1 MRPALRARHPGEAGF
16 SLMELMIS
24 ITIGLLLLTGVA
36 SLFSKSS
43 ISQNEIRRSAAQIE
57 NGRYAMDTMV
67 QDLQMAGYFGQY
79 RTTSFA
85 SSLPDPCAISTS
97 ANVQALLQMPV
108 LGYGAAGV
116 TSYPDIS
123 ATTCGTYLP
132 NTNLAKGSGILVV
145 VRSDSNYVPISTTT
159 TAGTWYLQTN
169 PASFEVQNGGG
180 TTSCTSKADG
190 SASSITRRCL
200 TPSTSDPCSAICPAG
215 SPVGFIRQV
224 HVNIY
229 FVAPCNVPSTG
240 VATDACTGSSD
251 DGGRPVPTLKRLEL
265 YNNGGV
271 PGLTITPIA
280 SGVEFLQVG
289 YGIDDTPS
297 ATNPDTGMPGD
308 GAPDR
313 FVNSP
318 SATDLKDVVTV
329 RLDML
334 VRNPEPSV
342 DYTDN
347 KVYALG
353 RDPIIATNAAL
364 TITASTDLASALK
377 YRRHVYSSTVRLVN
391 LSSRKENP

>member
-1 MRPALRARHPGEAGF
+1 MRAQRPGEAGF

-24 ITIGLLLLTGVA
+24 VTIGLILLTGVA

-67 QDLQMAGYFGQY
+67 QDLQLAGYFGQY
-79 RTTSFA
+79 RTTTFA
-85 SSLPDPCAISTS
+85 TSLPDPCAISS
-97 ANVQALLQMPV
+97 ATNVQALLQMPV
-108 LGYGAAGV
+108 LGYGASGV
-116 TSYPDIS
+116 SSYPDIS

-132 NTNLAKGSGILVV
+132 NSNLSKGSAILVV
-145 VRSDSNYVPISTTT
+145 VRSDSNYLPIGTVTS
-159 TAGTWYLQTN
+159 AGTWYLQTN

-190 SASSITRRCL
+190 SGSSITRRCL
-200 TPSTSDPCSAICPAG
+200 TPSSSDPCSSICPAG
-215 SPVGFIRQV
+215 SPVGFIRQI

-251 DGGRPVPTLKRLEL
+251 DNGRPVPTLKRLEL
-265 YNNGGV
+265 TNNGGT
-271 PGLTITPIA
+271 PAFTIVPIA
-280 SGVEFLQVG
+280 AGVEFLSVG

-297 ATNPDTGMPGD
+297 ATNSDTGMPGD

-313 FVNSP
+313 FVNAP
-318 SATDLKDVVTV
+318 AATDLKDVVTV
-329 RLDML
+329 RVDML
-334 VRNPEPSV
+334 VRNPEPSI

-347 KVYALG
+347 KVYNLG
-353 RDPIIATNAAL
+353 RDVVLATSPAL
-364 TITASTDLASALK
+364 TITASTDLASALS
-377 YRRHVYSSTVRLVN
+377 YRRHVYSSTVRLNN
-391 LSSRKENP
+391 LSGRKENP

>member
-1 MRPALRARHPGEAGF
+1 MHARRTREGGF

-57 NGRYAMDTMV
+57 NGRFAMDTMT
-67 QDLQMAGYFGQY
+67 QDLQLAGYFGQY

-85 SSLPDPCAISTS
+85 SSIPDPCAINSA

-108 LGYGAAGV
+108 IGFGAAGV
-116 TSYPDIS
+116 ADYPDLS
-123 ATTCGTYLP
+123 GTSCGTLLP
-132 NTNLAKGSGILVV
+132 NTNLSPGSGVLVV
-145 VRSDSNYVPISTTT
+145 VRSDSSYLPIGTTT
-159 TAGTWYLQTN
+159 SAGTWYLQTN

-200 TPSTSDPCSAICPAG
+200 TPSTSDPCSSICPAG

-229 FVAPCNVPSTG
+229 FVAPCNLPATG
-240 VATDACTGSSD
+240 VATDACTGASD

-271 PGLTITPIA
+271 AAFQIVPIA
-280 SGVEFLQVG
+280 TGVEFMQVG

-297 ATNPDTGMPGD
+297 TTNSDTGMTGD
-308 GAPDR
+308 GAEQY

-318 SATDLKDVVTV
+318 TATDLKDVVMV

-334 VRNPEPSV
+334 VRNPEPST

-353 RDPIIATNAAL
+353 RDPIIPTNAAM
-364 TITASTDLASALK
+364 TITASTDLASALN
-377 YRRHVYSSTVRLVN
+377 YRRHVYNSTIRLVN

>member
-1 MRPALRARHPGEAGF
+1 MRAQRAGEAGF

-57 NGRYAMDTMV
+57 NGRFAMDTMV

-85 SSLPDPCAISTS
+85 SSIPDPCAITS
-97 ANVQALLQMPV
+97 AANVQALLQMPV
-108 LGYGAAGV
+108 MGFGAAGV
-116 TSYPDIS
+116 TAYPDLS
-123 ATTCGTYLP
+123 ATTCGTLLP
-132 NTNLAKGSGILVV
+132 NTNLAKGSGVLVV
-145 VRSDSNYVPISTTT
+145 VRSDSNYVPIGTTT
-159 TAGTWYLQTN
+159 SAGTWYLQTN

-200 TPSTSDPCSAICPAG
+200 APASSDPCSSICPAG

-229 FVAPCNVPSTG
+229 FVAPCNLPSTG
-240 VATDACTGSSD
+240 VATDACTGATD
-251 DGGRPVPTLKRLEL
+251 DGGQPVPTLKRLEL
-265 YNNGGV
+265 YNNAGV
-271 PGLTITPIA
+271 AALQIVPIA
-280 SGVEFLQVG
+280 TGVEFMQVG

-297 ATNPDTGMPGD
+297 TTNADTGMPGD

-318 SATDLKDVVTV
+318 SATDLKDVVMV

-347 KVYALG
+347 KVYGLG
-353 RDPIIATNAAL
+353 RDPIIPTNAAM
-364 TITASTDLASALK
+364 TITASTDLASVLK
-377 YRRHVYSSTVRLVN
+377 YRRHVYTSTVRLVN